1 MGEVDGPAR
10 REVDAEGQLVTP
22 GWVDI
27 HTHYDGQ
34 ATWDPEVS
42 PSGWHGVTTVV
53 MGNCGVGFAPARAS
67 DRAWLIQL
75 MEGVEDIPGTALA
88 EGMTWN
94 WETFGE
100 YLDEV
105 ERTARVL
112 DVASLV
118 PHGAL
123 RAYVLGEGRGNDPAT
138 GEEIAEMAAIVREA
152 VHAGAIGA
160 STTRTVLHRA
170 KDGELAAGTTA
181 AADEL
186 VAIGEALGK
195 AGHRVFSVASDMRDL
210 DHEFAWMS
218 EISVRAG
225 VPVTYQVLQA
235 DFAPDLWREWIDRG
249 VAANRRGAWLVP
261 QVAGKPTSLMVG
273 FQSTT
278 HPFAHHRAY
287 QEIAGLPLAER
298 VARLRTPEV
307 RAAIL
312 GEAPRPGGFVEL
324 LRANLH
330 KLFPLGDPPDYE
342 PPPERSV
349 TAIAAAEGRSTDEV
363 LYDLMLG
370 RDGTEL
376 LYLPLLDYAAGN
388 LDAVREMLVHPATV
402 LGLGDGGAHCGVL
415 CDASLPTFMLTH
427 WARDRSRGE
436 GLPVE
441 TVVHLQTRRTAELYG
456 FRDRGLLAPG
466 YLADVNVIDHDALA
480 LEPPEMVYDLPGSG
494 QAARSSAPAA
504 TPPRSS
510 RASWCAST
518 TRRRA
523 SSPAGSCAGR
533 SRSRSPPPDP
543 ARSAPVGRPQHVGEP
558 PDAQRRDARAVRLED
573 VAHRA
578 FGPAEVDV
586 DVHRDRR
593 AVDLQWGRVRAEV
606 LEHEGVLG
614 VVRQD
619 VVVPAAAVAVHVE
632 GGVGREDAPDEPG
645 VPRASRRRNSRR
657 SGRPPRPGGVA
668 TRRAPGR

>member
-1 MGEVDGPAR
+1 MHDLIIRGGSVVDGSGAPATPGDVAVDGRVITAVGEVDGPAR
-10 REVDAEGQLVTP
+10 RVIDAEGMVVTP

-34 ATWDPEVS
+34 VTWDPEVS

-53 MGNCGVGFAPARAS
+53 MGNCGVGFAPARSA
-67 DRAWLIQL
+67 DRDWLIQL

-88 EGMTWN
+88 EGISWN

-105 ERTARVL
+105 DRTARVL

-123 RAYVLGEGRGNDPAT
+123 RAYVLGEGRANDTASA
-138 GEEIAEMAAIVREA
+138 EEVAEMAAIVREA
-152 VHAGAIGA
+152 VRAGAIGA

-181 AADEL
+181 AASEL
-186 VAIGEALGK
+186 IAIGEALGK
-195 AGHRVFSVASDMRDL
+195 AGHRVFSVASDMGDL

-218 EISVRAG
+218 EISMRAG
-225 VPVTYQVLQA
+225 VPVTYQVLQP
-235 DFAPDLWREWIDRG
+235 DFAPDLWREWVDRG

-261 QVAGKPTSLMVG
+261 QVAGKPASIMVG

-287 QEIAGLPLAER
+287 QQIAGLPLDER
-298 VARLRTPEV
+298 VAALRTPEV

-312 GEAPRPGGFVEL
+312 GEESRPGGFVGL

-342 PPPERSV
+342 PEPERSV
-349 TAIAAAEGRSTDEV
+349 TALAAEQGRSVDEV
-363 LYDLMLG
+363 LYDLMLQ
-370 RDGTEL
+370 RDGREL
-376 LYLPLLDYAAGN
+376 LYLPIFDYAQGD

-427 WARDRSRGE
+427 WTRDRTRGE
-436 GLPVE
+436 QLPLE
-441 TVVHLQTRRTAELYG
+441 TAVHLQTRRTAELYG

-466 YLADVNVIDHDALA
+466 YLADLNVIDHAGLA
-480 LEPPEMVYDLPGSG
+480 LEPPEMVYDLPASG
-494 QAARSSAPAA
+494 KRLVQRARGYVATVKSGTVVREQDQATGERPGRLLRGPQPAPAA
-504 TPPRSS
+504 
-510 RASWCAST
+510 
-518 TRRRA
+518 
-523 SSPAGSCAGR
+523 
-533 SRSRSPPPDP
+533 
-543 ARSAPVGRPQHVGEP
+543 
-558 PDAQRRDARAVRLED
+558 
-573 VAHRA
+573 
-578 FGPAEVDV
+578 
-586 DVHRDRR
+586 
-593 AVDLQWGRVRAEV
+593 
-606 LEHEGVLG
+606 
-614 VVRQD
+614 
-619 VVVPAAAVAVHVE
+619 
-632 GGVGREDAPDEPG
+632 
-645 VPRASRRRNSRR
+645 
-657 SGRPPRPGGVA
+657 
-668 TRRAPGR
+668 

>member
-1 MGEVDGPAR
+1 MHDLIIRGGTVADGSGQPTRLADVAIDGSIVTEVGAVEGAAR
-10 REVDAEGQLVTP
+10 RVVDADGLLVTP

-88 EGMTWN
+88 EGMNWN

-105 ERTARVL
+105 ARTDRVL
-112 DVASLV
+112 DVAALV

-123 RAYVLGEGRGNDPAT
+123 RAYVLGEGRANDAAN
-138 GEEIAEMAAIVREA
+138 GEEIGEMAALVREA
-152 VHAGAIGA
+152 VRAGAIGA
-160 STTRTVLHRA
+160 STTRTILHRA

-186 VAIGEALGK
+186 IAIGEALGK

-225 VPVTYQVLQA
+225 IPVTYQVLQA

-273 FQSTT
+273 FQSAT
-278 HPFAHHRAY
+278 HPFAHHRTY
-287 QEIAGLPLAER
+287 QEIAHLPLPER
-298 VARLRTPEV
+298 VARLRRPEV
-307 RAAIL
+307 RAAML
-312 GEAPRPGGFVEL
+312 AEEPRPGGFVQL
-324 LRANLH
+324 LRANLP

-349 TAIAAAEGRSTDEV
+349 TALAAAQGRTTDEV

-370 RDGTEL
+370 RDGKEL
-376 LYLPLLDYAAGN
+376 LYLPLLDYAASN

-436 GLPVE
+436 QLPLE

-466 YLADVNVIDHDALA
+466 YVADVNLIDHDGLA
-480 LEPPEMVYDLPGSG
+480 LCPPEMVYDLP
-494 QAARSSAPAA
+494 AAGKRLIQRARGYAA
-504 TPPRSS
+504 TIKS
-510 RASWCAST
+510 
-518 TRRRA
+518 
-523 SSPAGSCAGR
+523 
-533 SRSRSPPPDP
+533 
-543 ARSAPVGRPQHVGEP
+543 
-558 PDAQRRDARAVRLED
+558 
-573 VAHRA
+573 
-578 FGPAEVDV
+578 
-586 DVHRDRR
+586 
-593 AVDLQWGRVRAEV
+593 
-606 LEHEGVLG
+606 GVI
-614 VVRQD
+614 VRQ
-619 VVVPAAAVAVHVE
+619 H
-632 GGVGREDAPDEPG
+632 DEPTG
-645 VPRASRRRNSRR
+645 EY
-657 SGRPPRPGGVA
+657 
-668 TRRAPGR
+668 PGRLLRGPQPLPV

>member
-1 MGEVDGPAR
+1 MHDLIIRGGTVADGSGRPPRRGDVAIDGTVVTAVGDVEGRGR
-10 REVDAEGQLVTP
+10 REFDADGLLVTP

-53 MGNCGVGFAPARAS
+53 MGNCGVGFAPAHAA
-67 DRAWLIQL
+67 DRDWLIGL

-88 EGMTWN
+88 EGMSWN
-94 WETFGE
+94 WESFGE

-105 ERTARVL
+105 DRTARVL
-112 DVASLV
+112 DVAALV

-123 RAYVLGEGRGNDPAT
+123 RAYVLGEGRANDAASA
-138 GEEIAEMAAIVREA
+138 EEVAEMAAIVREA
-152 VHAGAIGA
+152 VRAGAIGA

-181 AADEL
+181 AAGEL
-186 VAIGEALGK
+186 IAIGEALGK

-273 FQSTT
+273 FQSVA

-287 QEIAGLPLAER
+287 EEIAHLPLSER

-312 GEAPRPGGFVEL
+312 DTEPRPGGFVEL

-349 TAIAAAEGRSTDEV
+349 VALAAAEGRSTDEV

-376 LYLPLLDYAAGN
+376 LYLPVLDYAAGN

-436 GLPVE
+436 ALPVE
-441 TVVHLQTRRTAELYG
+441 TVVHLQTQRTAELYG

-466 YLADVNVIDHDALA
+466 YVADLNVLDHAALA
-480 LEPPEMVYDLPGSG
+480 LEPPEMVHDLPAGGRRLVQRARGYVATVKSG
-494 QAARSSAPAA
+494 
-504 TPPRSS
+504 T
-510 RASWCAST
+510 
-518 TRRRA
+518 
-523 SSPAGSCAGR
+523 
-533 SRSRSPPPDP
+533 
-543 ARSAPVGRPQHVGEP
+543 
-558 PDAQRRDARAVRLED
+558 
-573 VAHRA
+573 
-578 FGPAEVDV
+578 
-586 DVHRDRR
+586 
-593 AVDLQWGRVRAEV
+593 
-606 LEHEGVLG
+606 
-614 VVRQD
+614 VVREHGEATGER
-619 VVVPAAAVAVHVE
+619 P
-632 GGVGREDAPDEPG
+632 GRLLRGPQ
-645 VPRASRRRNSRR
+645 
-657 SGRPPRPGGVA
+657 PRPA
-668 TRRAPGR
+668 

>member
-1 MGEVDGPAR
+1 MHDLIIRGGTIADGSGQATRTGDVAVDGSIVTAVGEVEGRAR
-10 REVDAEGQLVTP
+10 RIIDADGLLVTP

-53 MGNCGVGFAPARAS
+53 MGNCGVGFAPARES

-75 MEGVEDIPGTALA
+75 MEGVEDIPGAALA
-88 EGMTWN
+88 EGMNWN

-105 ERTARVL
+105 ERTDRVL

-123 RAYVLGEGRGNDPAT
+123 RAYVLGEGRANDLAN
-138 GEEIAEMAAIVREA
+138 GDEIAEMAALVREA
-152 VHAGAIGA
+152 VQAGAIGA
-160 STTRTVLHRA
+160 STTRTILHRA

-186 VAIGEALGK
+186 IAIGEALGK
-195 AGHRVFSVASDMRDL
+195 AGHRVFSLASDMRDL
-210 DHEFAWMS
+210 DYEFAWMS
-218 EISVRAG
+218 EISIRAG
-225 VPVTYQVLQA
+225 VPVTYQVVQA

-273 FQSTT
+273 FQSVT

-287 QEIAGLPLAER
+287 EEISHLPLPER

-312 GEAPRPGGFVEL
+312 SEEARPGGFVEL
-324 LRANLH
+324 LRGNLH

-342 PPPERSV
+342 PAPERSV
-349 TAIAAAEGRSTDEV
+349 TALAAAQGRTTDEV
-363 LYDLMLG
+363 LYDLMLE
-370 RDGTEL
+370 RDGNEL
-376 LYLPLLDYAAGN
+376 LYLPLLDYSAGN
-388 LDAVREMLVHPATV
+388 LDAVREMLTHPATV

-427 WARDRSRGE
+427 WARDRQRGE

-466 YLADVNVIDHDALA
+466 HLADLNIIDHDALA
-480 LEPPEMVYDLPGSG
+480 LEPPEMVYDLPASG
-494 QAARSSAPAA
+494 KRLVQRARGYVA
-504 TPPRSS
+504 TVKSG
-510 RASWCAST
+510 T
-518 TRRRA
+518 
-523 SSPAGSCAGR
+523 
-533 SRSRSPPPDP
+533 
-543 ARSAPVGRPQHVGEP
+543 
-558 PDAQRRDARAVRLED
+558 
-573 VAHRA
+573 
-578 FGPAEVDV
+578 
-586 DVHRDRR
+586 
-593 AVDLQWGRVRAEV
+593 
-606 LEHEGVLG
+606 
-614 VVRQD
+614 VVRE
-619 VVVPAAAVAVHVE
+619 H
-632 GGVGREDAPDEPG
+632 DEATG
-645 VPRASRRRNSRR
+645 E
-657 SGRPPRPGGVA
+657 RPGRLLRGPQPQPA
-668 TRRAPGR
+668 

>member
-1 MGEVDGPAR
+1 MHDLIVRGGTVADGSGQPTRTGDVAIDGSIVTAVGQVEGRAR
-10 REVDAEGQLVTP
+10 RVIEADGLLVTP

-53 MGNCGVGFAPARAS
+53 MGNCGVGFAPARES
-67 DRAWLIQL
+67 DRGWLIQL

-88 EGMTWN
+88 EGMNWN

-105 ERTARVL
+105 ARTDRVL

-123 RAYVLGEGRGNDPAT
+123 RAYVLGEGRANDVAN
-138 GEEIAEMAAIVREA
+138 GEEIAEMAALVREA
-152 VHAGAIGA
+152 VRAGAIGA
-160 STTRTVLHRA
+160 STTRTILHRA

-186 VAIGEALGK
+186 IAIGEALGK
-195 AGHRVFSVASDMRDL
+195 AGHRVFSLASDMRDL

-218 EISVRAG
+218 EISIRAG

-273 FQSTT
+273 FQSVT

-287 QEIAGLPLAER
+287 QQIAHLPLAER
-298 VARLRTPEV
+298 VVRLRSPEM

-312 GEAPRPGGFVEL
+312 SEDPRPGGFVQL
-324 LRANLH
+324 LRGNLH

-342 PPPERSV
+342 PAPERSV
-349 TAIAAAEGRSTDEV
+349 TALAAAQGRTTDEV
-363 LYDLMLG
+363 LYDLMLQ
-370 RDGTEL
+370 RDGKEL
-376 LYLPLLDYAAGN
+376 LYLPLLDYSAGN
-388 LDAVREMLVHPATV
+388 LDAVREMLTHPATV

-427 WARDRSRGE
+427 WGRDRTRGE

-466 YLADVNVIDHDALA
+466 HLADVNVIDHDALV
-480 LEPPEMVYDLPGSG
+480 LESPEMVYDLPASG
-494 QAARSSAPAA
+494 KRLVQRARGYVA
-504 TPPRSS
+504 TIKSG
-510 RASWCAST
+510 T
-518 TRRRA
+518 
-523 SSPAGSCAGR
+523 
-533 SRSRSPPPDP
+533 
-543 ARSAPVGRPQHVGEP
+543 
-558 PDAQRRDARAVRLED
+558 
-573 VAHRA
+573 
-578 FGPAEVDV
+578 
-586 DVHRDRR
+586 
-593 AVDLQWGRVRAEV
+593 
-606 LEHEGVLG
+606 
-614 VVRQD
+614 VVR
-619 VVVPAAAVAVHVE
+619 E
-632 GGVGREDAPDEPG
+632 FDEATG
-645 VPRASRRRNSRR
+645 E
-657 SGRPPRPGGVA
+657 RPGRLLRGPQPLPA
-668 TRRAPGR
+668 

>member
-1 MGEVDGPAR
+1 MHDLVIKGGTVVDGSGRETRQADVAIDGSVITEVGTVDGPAR
-10 REVDAEGQLVTP
+10 RVVDADGMLVTP

-67 DRAWLIQL
+67 DREWLIQL

-105 ERTARVL
+105 ERSDRVL
-112 DVASLV
+112 DVASLI

-123 RAYVLGEGRGNDPAT
+123 RAYVLGEGRANDTAT
-138 GEEIAEMAAIVREA
+138 SEEIAQMAALVREA
-152 VHAGAIGA
+152 VRDGAIGA

-181 AADEL
+181 AAEEL

-195 AGHRVFSVASDMRDL
+195 AGHRVFSVASDMMDL

-218 EISVRAG
+218 EISIRAG

-235 DFAPDLWREWIDRG
+235 DFAPDLWRQWVDRG

-261 QVAGKPTSLMVG
+261 QVAGKATSIMVG

-278 HPFAHHRAY
+278 HPFSHHRAY
-287 QEIAGLPLAER
+287 QEIADLPLAER
-298 VARLRTPEV
+298 VARLRSPEV

-312 GEAPRPGGFVEL
+312 SETPRSGGFVGL

-342 PPPERSV
+342 PAPETSV
-349 TAIAAAEGRSTDEV
+349 QSIAAAQGRDVDDV
-363 LYDLMLG
+363 LYDMMLQ
-370 RDGTEL
+370 RDGREL
-376 LYLPLLDYAAGN
+376 LYLPLLDYAGGS
-388 LDAVREMLVHPATV
+388 LDAVREMLTHPATV

-427 WARDRSRGE
+427 WARDRHRGAT
-436 GLPVE
+436 LPIE
-441 TVVHLQTRRTAELYG
+441 QVVHLQTRRTAELYG
-456 FRDRGLLAPG
+456 LRDRGLLAPG
-466 YLADVNVIDHDALA
+466 YLADVNVIDHGALA
-480 LEPPEMVYDLPGSG
+480 LESPEMVYDLPGG
-494 QAARSSAPAA
+494 GKRLIQRARGYAA
-504 TPPRSS
+504 TVKSG
-510 RASWCAST
+510 T
-518 TRRRA
+518 
-523 SSPAGSCAGR
+523 
-533 SRSRSPPPDP
+533 
-543 ARSAPVGRPQHVGEP
+543 
-558 PDAQRRDARAVRLED
+558 
-573 VAHRA
+573 
-578 FGPAEVDV
+578 
-586 DVHRDRR
+586 
-593 AVDLQWGRVRAEV
+593 
-606 LEHEGVLG
+606 
-614 VVRQD
+614 VVR
-619 VVVPAAAVAVHVE
+619 VS
-632 GGVGREDAPDEPG
+632 DESTG
-645 VPRASRRRNSRR
+645 EL
-657 SGRPPRPGGVA
+657 
-668 TRRAPGR
+668 PGRLLRGPQPLPVSAA